1 MRPDLGVNPRPRR
14 LSTPSDAF
22 QLHPDIRSYGP
33 STLSVSTEEAWK
45 IARAYSYD
53 GDATSFDR
61 DLLER
66 EEKKEKINFWRSMIA
81 ADDED
86 GVLFGGSLGSRW

>member
-1 MRPDLGVNPRPRR
+1 MSIPVL
-14 LSTPSDAF
+14 DAF
-22 QLHPDIRSYGP
+22 QLHLTPFNSTPTFARGP

-66 EEKKEKINFWRSMIA
+66 EEKTEKINFWRSMIA

-86 GVLFGGSLGSRW
+86 GVLFGGSLGSGW

>member
-1 MRPDLGVNPRPRR
+1 VRPALGVNPRPRR
-14 LSTPSDAF
+14 LSTPTDAF
-22 QLHPDIRSYGP
+22 QLHPDVRSYKT
-33 STLSVSTEEAWK
+33 TLSVSTEEAWK

-61 DLLER
+61 DLLDR
-66 EEKKEKINFWRSMIA
+66 EEKTEKIDFWRSMIA

-86 GVLFGGSLGSRW
+86 GVLFGGSLGSGW